1 MLELMYDIAS
11 GSTYKFNTGVMG
23 EMVRPLSS
31 AVDMN
36 TTRHHTPMQQ
46 FLVCWCVAC
55 RSISHP
61 KLLGWELGLL
71 PFAESSQLISHIL
84 LRCLWCTTG
93 GANEKNRKKNFSSS
107 GRRERCSI
115 CRLLIWALVVT

>member
-55 RSISHP
+55 SSISHP

-93 GANEKNRKKNFSSS
+93 GANEKNRKKTFRVLGAASDVPS
-107 GRRERCSI
+107 
-115 CRLLIWALVVT
+115 ADF